1 MMIER
6 AIIIDYNKIS
16 HLEHGGQKPRPTEIL
31 VPLVVYRLGELSGD
45 TPNSQ
50 SGSIGFE
57 P

>member
-1 MMIER
+1 MIER